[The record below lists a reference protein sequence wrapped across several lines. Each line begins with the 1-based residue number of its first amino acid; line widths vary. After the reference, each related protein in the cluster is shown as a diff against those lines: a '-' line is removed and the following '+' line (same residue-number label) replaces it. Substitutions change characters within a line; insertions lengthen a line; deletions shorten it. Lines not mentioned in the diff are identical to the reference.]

1 MKKLLSTSLFLAMAS
16 MSLAAAGDVTP
27 DANAS
32 QTAAANVKVT
42 AQVVSDNLVISDLNG
57 RPIVLDFGK
66 ISNQKASGVSNA
78 RVDFKVEKVGA
89 EGSALAGVTV
99 ALAGL
104 DNDNKV
110 QLLNTNVAAET
121 ADKQIPASVALNAAS
136 GKFVG
141 NEYVGFIQG
150 TIAAGDSQNRAAST
164 YENVLVLNATT
175 TM

>member
-16 MSLAAAGDVTP
+16 MALAASGDVTP
-27 DANAS
+27 SNPDAA

-42 AQVVSDNLVISDLNG
+42 AQVVADNLVISDLNG

-89 EGSALAGVTV
+89 NGSALTGVTV

-104 DNDNKV
+104 DGNNNV

-121 ADKQIPASVALNAAS
+121 KDKQMPATIALNAAE
-136 GKFVG
+136 GTFVG

-150 TIAAGDSQNRAAST
+150 TIAATDSQNKAAST

-175 TM
+175 K